1 MPVFHWVFHPI
12 WYLWP
17 LYLENYGRFVW
28 VHDLQT
34 NPYALDHLL
43 SARRHFANPPLVFY
57 LGHFWSLCV
66 EEQFYLAW
74 PLVVFL
80 VKDRVRLRNVC
91 AAALLVGLAA
101 RILCVLFVP
110 RELLEAG
117 FLERFTP
124 LRVDTLLLG
133 GFVALCLRGPEAATL
148 ARFAKPVMWTVAGA
162 FVAMEAYYVAFTGSL
177 FNPGVWVPWLGTIG
191 YSLIDL
197 FAAGLI
203 LLAIDPSTQV
213 FRFLEYRWLR
223 RLGQISYGFYVF
235 HDIFHVTFQKL
246 VHQLLG
252 DVPYAPLVV
261 VAVALCVTTAIAY
274 TSFRFFEAPFL
285 RLKDRF
291 TA

>member
-1 MPVFHWVFHPI
+1 
-12 WYLWP
+12 
-17 LYLENYGRFVW
+17 
-28 VHDLQT
+28 
-34 NPYALDHLL
+34 
-43 SARRHFANPPLVFY
+43 
-57 LGHFWSLCV
+57 
-66 EEQFYLAW
+66 
-74 PLVVFL
+74 
-80 VKDRVRLRNVC
+80 
-91 AAALLVGLAA
+91 
-101 RILCVLFVP
+101 
-110 RELLEAG
+110 
-117 FLERFTP
+117 
-124 LRVDTLLLG
+124 
-133 GFVALCLRGPEAATL
+133 
-148 ARFAKPVMWTVAGA
+148 
-162 FVAMEAYYVAFTGSL
+162 
-177 FNPGVWVPWLGTIG
+177 
-191 YSLIDL
+191 
-197 FAAGLI
+197 LI